1 MITRLSDGVSQ
12 ESNTVAT
19 EVFIEIK
26 GDLKFRDSLSS
37 TLRCATLNTLHEK
50 VEDFRVMHALDKLP
64 VNFAKHEIS
73 LLVLEW
79 IM

>member
-37 TLRCATLNTLHEK
+37 TLRCATLNTLHEE

-79 IM
+79 VM